1 MLTVTNG
8 ANFDWGNMPLS
19 DMAFG
24 CAMDCDFTL
33 RAWNILKEDINKLH
47 LNHVYDNL
55 LKSIVVTLAKVEYT
69 GIKVDKKYLA
79 VLEDLLSENLAS
91 LVEEINELNPL
102 DDDINPNSTAHV
114 GTVLFTSEG
123 FGLTATE
130 FSAKTK
136 KPSITESHLTDLLEK
151 SKKAKVK
158 EFILKL
164 LEYKSKSKLYKTY
177 VKGVESSIKWNDDG
191 RIYSSYNFA
200 ATVTGRLS
208 CSQYSAGNGMRKGVS
223 FHTLPRPTE
232 DNVNIRKLM
241 ISDTDK
247 VFIAADYSQA
257 ELRVLAQ
264 CCKDENLLEA
274 FNSGVDLHRFT
285 ASLVFGKEASEVT
298 KEERQIAKSVSFLIV
313 YGGGPHKLSQQIGES
328 IGYCKGI
335 FKAYQDSYPKVFS
348 WIKFVHKYIRENEHA
363 VSLFGRR
370 RNLPNVS
377 SPIRKYQFRALRQG
391 MNFVIQSSASD
402 MMLQGILGLE
412 EALKASGVDA
422 QILASVHDSVEI
434 QCAKSDTKQVLELV
448 KSCLTDTTAF
458 KGFYNLDFA
467 VPFEVDVEVGN
478 SFGDATEA
486 HFDDV
491 GQLTN
496 LNNIL
501 DYVENQ

>member
-1 MLTVTNG
+1 
-8 ANFDWGNMPLS
+8 
-19 DMAFG
+19 
-24 CAMDCDFTL
+24 
-33 RAWNILKEDINKLH
+33 
-47 LNHVYDNL
+47 
-55 LKSIVVTLAKVEYT
+55 
-69 GIKVDKKYLA
+69 
-79 VLEDLLSENLAS
+79 
-91 LVEEINELNPL
+91 
-102 DDDINPNSTAHV
+102 
-114 GTVLFTSEG
+114 
-123 FGLTATE
+123 
-130 FSAKTK
+130 
-136 KPSITESHLTDLLEK
+136 
-151 SKKAKVK
+151 
-158 EFILKL
+158 
-164 LEYKSKSKLYKTY
+164 
-177 VKGVESSIKWNDDG
+177 
-191 RIYSSYNFA
+191 
-200 ATVTGRLS
+200 
-208 CSQYSAGNGMRKGVS
+208 
-223 FHTLPRPTE
+223 
-232 DNVNIRKLM
+232 
-241 ISDTDK
+241 
-247 VFIAADYSQA
+247 
-257 ELRVLAQ
+257 
-264 CCKDENLLEA
+264 
-274 FNSGVDLHRFT
+274 
-285 ASLVFGKEASEVT
+285 
-298 KEERQIAKSVSFLIV
+298 
-313 YGGGPHKLSQQIGES
+313 
-328 IGYCKGI
+328 
-335 FKAYQDSYPKVFS
+335 
-348 WIKFVHKYIRENEHA
+348 VHKYIRENEHA

>member
-1 MLTVTNG
+1 MLTVTNTE
-8 ANFDWGNMPLS
+8 NFDWGNMPLS

-24 CAMDCDFTL
+24 NAMDCDFTL
-33 RAWNILKEDINKLH
+33 RAWNILKKDINKLH

-55 LKSIVVTLAKVEYT
+55 LKSIVITLAKVEYT
-69 GIKVDKKYLA
+69 GIKVDKEYLS
-79 VLEDLLSENLAS
+79 VLEELLSENLES
-91 LVEEINELNPL
+91 LTEEINTLSPL
-102 DDDINPNSTAHV
+102 DEDINPNSTAHL
-114 GTVLFTSEG
+114 GTVLFTDEG

-151 SKKAKVK
+151 SKKDEVK

-177 VKGVESSIKWNDDG
+177 VKGVESSIDWNGDG
-191 RIYSSYNFA
+191 RIYSNYNFA

-241 ISDTDK
+241 VSDTDK

-264 CCKDENLLEA
+264 CCRDENLLEA
-274 FNSGVDLHRFT
+274 FNSGTDLHQYT
-285 ASLVFGKEASEVT
+285 ASLIYGKPENQIT
-298 KEERQIAKSVSFLIV
+298 KLERQIAKSVSFLIV
-313 YGGGPHKLSQQIGES
+313 YGGGPHKLAQQVGRS
-328 IGYCKGI
+328 VGYCKNI
-335 FKAYQDSYPKVFS
+335 FHEYQNSFPKVFS

-377 SPIRKYQFRALRQG
+377 SPIRKYQFGALRQG

-412 EALKASGVDA
+412 QALIANKLDA
-422 QILASVHDSVEI
+422 QILATVHDSVEV
-434 QCAKSDTKQVLELV
+434 QCAKSETKQVVELI
-448 KSCLTDTTAF
+448 KKCLTDTSAF

-478 SFGDATEA
+478 SFGDVTEA
-486 HFDDV
+486 HFDA
-491 GQLTN
+491 GGSLTN
-496 LNNIL
+496 LNDIL
-501 DYVENQ
+501 DYVENP